1 MSFKPQRV
9 SAALTSG
16 VNPAASGG
24 VGRSSSLAQTRAP
37 VPLGDGGCQNGKF
50 NLRAPA
56 EEIAK
61 ALGAG
66 WLELWYQPKI
76 GSQTLERRG
85 AEALIRMR
93 HPELGIVQPAGFI
106 LQMGEQLL
114 PALSQ
119 FVIAQAAADRRYF
132 LAAQRPLDLAINLPI
147 PFLDDPAA
155 FDYLCRQLP
164 DHPAFEGLIL
174 EVDGSEITRD
184 VSAARHFAEQA
195 RLRKLAISVAWAGS
209 GARFCSCGI
218 FRSSNSRSRR
228 SWSPV
233 VRRIVPSGRFAAIP
247 FVIAANQFGAR
258 TVVLGIE
265 NHADF
270 VTARELGFDLIQ
282 GFVFAKPMGAQSFA
296 RTIGAI

>member
-1 MSFKPQRV
+1 MSSEPQRV
-9 SAALTSG
+9 SAVVASG
-16 VNPAASGG
+16 VNPGAGAS
-24 VGRSSSLAQTRAP
+24 V
-37 VPLGDGGCQNGKF
+37 
-50 NLRAPA
+50 
-56 EEIAK
+56 EEIAEVP
-61 ALGAG
+61 GAG

-106 LQMGEQLL
+106 PQMGEQLL

-195 RLRKLAISVAWAGS
+195 RLRKLVISVAWAGS
-209 GARFCSCGI
+209 GARSCGI
-218 FRSSNSRSRR
+218 FRSSKSRSRR